1 MRRELPMGE
10 HKETMGFRR
19 VLTRADLLRVAVSIP
34 AMIFFI
40 PPVLPVLAVMC
51 LLVAQASKPV
61 EGLSVASPLQLDL
74 SDDGNQLKVLVR
86 HSEIGPVCELWC
98 YEGGPSPVME
108 WATLVAPQ
116 LADGSYLTPQGE

>member
-34 AMIFFI
+34 AMIFFF

-51 LLVAQASKPV
+51 LHVAQSSKPV
-61 EGLSVASPLQLDL
+61 DGFSVASPLPIDL
-74 SDDGNQLKVLVR
+74 SDDRNQPKFLVR
-86 HSEIGPVCELWC
+86 PSATGNVRELRS
-98 YEGGPSPVME
+98 YEG
-108 WATLVAPQ
+108 
-116 LADGSYLTPQGE
+116 